1 MLTEAECIAQG
12 RCFEHQALSRDLCPW
27 HKNKRRARKE
37 RKDIVKHICSD
48 HTTSKESKG
57 WISFVCSCGIRWGR
71 PA

>member
-1 MLTEAECIAQG
+1 MLSEAECIVQG
-12 RCFEHQALSRDLCPW
+12 RCPDHQQLPKDTCPW
-27 HKNKRRARKE
+27 HKGKARAKKD

-57 WISFVCSCGIRWGR
+57 WISFICKCGLRWGK